1 MRRSFLVSQ
10 GLVHNGKGARTFPN
24 DGMGLSFQV
33 LETCITATIK
43 LGLNGLEAAKI
54 ISGPGRVPF
63 KWNHFKAFENSRI
76 RYIQKSSS
84 RGLVGIASGIEVRTH
99 VAILRMNS
107 SPSGSISFLSDFSL
121 I

>member
-1 MRRSFLVSQ
+1 MWPHRIYLEENLAEIIASRPFLRRSFLVSK

-63 KWNHFKAFENSRI
+63 QMESLQSIRKFKN
-76 RYIQKSSS
+76 
-84 RGLVGIASGIEVRTH
+84 
-99 VAILRMNS
+99 
-107 SPSGSISFLSDFSL
+107 
-121 I
+121 